1 MDAHDGSCGTPSGC
15 KFRPTIVAHW
25 SIGEPRDCS
34 LGVCD
39 RSGIRHVFFLRC
51 SFSCWLQVKYIL

>member
-25 SIGEPRDCS
+25 SIGQPRDCS
-34 LGVCD
+34 LKECVTGLAFVM
-39 RSGIRHVFFLRC
+39 FFFFRF
-51 SFSCWLQVKYIL
+51 SFSCWVQVK

>member
-39 RSGIRHVFFLRC
+39 RSGIRHVFF
-51 SFSCWLQVKYIL
+51 S